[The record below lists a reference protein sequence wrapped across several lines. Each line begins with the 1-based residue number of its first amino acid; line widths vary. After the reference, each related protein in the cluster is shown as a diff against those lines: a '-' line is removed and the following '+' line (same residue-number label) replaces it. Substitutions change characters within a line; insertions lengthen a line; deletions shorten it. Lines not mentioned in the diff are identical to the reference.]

1 MYALPGNRR
10 KIGTAAA
17 AFGGVLIMIGIVMM
31 GIFTLAFFGFVDIMM
46 VMESQ
51 FRTLFILTLLI
62 IGACDL
68 IAGIILALR

>member
-1 MYALPGNRR
+1 MYALTGNRR
-10 KIGTAAA
+10 KIGIVAA

-31 GIFTLAFFGFVDIMM
+31 GIFTLACFGFLDIMM

-51 FRTLFILTLLI
+51 FRAMFILTLLI

-68 IAGIILALR
+68 IAGIILSLR